1 MSLATEIKTTS
12 IGQRIRHYLLLRNMS
27 VSELSDKF
35 GITRQGMGYKLE
47 NNAWDIPD
55 IRKVAEILKVNITDL
70 I

>member
-12 IGQRIRHYLLLRNMS
+12 IGQRIRHYLLLRDMS
-27 VSELSDKF
+27 ILELSDKF

-47 NNAWDIPD
+47 NDAFDIPD
-55 IRKVAEILKVNITDL
+55 IKKVAEILKINIADL